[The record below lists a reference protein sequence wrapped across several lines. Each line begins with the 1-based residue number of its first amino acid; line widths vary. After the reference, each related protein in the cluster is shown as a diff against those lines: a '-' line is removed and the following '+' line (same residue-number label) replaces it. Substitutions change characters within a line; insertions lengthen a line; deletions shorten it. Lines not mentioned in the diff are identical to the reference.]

1 MHPGAF
7 EYVGRFAT
15 NDAISII
22 DVGSRDINGTCRPL
36 FPNATYTGIDPIDGP
51 CVDIVC
57 NALDYTPAALV
68 DCVVCCEV
76 FEHCQEW
83 QTLLEVAYR
92 WLIPAGRIIV
102 TCAGIGR
109 SVHSAI
115 DGGDTL
121 HFGEWYQNIS
131 ERRMKEALMF
141 AGFQAIEVS
150 GNEYWKDTYA
160 TAIK

>member
-15 NDAISII
+15 NDAISVIEI
-22 DVGSRDINGTCRPL
+22 GSRDINGTIRSH
-36 FPNATYTGIDPIDGP
+36 FPAASWIGLDRIAGP
-51 CVDIVC
+51 GVDVVG
-57 NALDYTPAALV
+57 NALDYIPPHLV
-68 DCVVCCEV
+68 SHVICCEV
-76 FEHCQEW
+76 FEHFGEW
-83 QTLLEVAYR
+83 QYLLDVAYR
-92 WLIPAGRIIV
+92 WLIPSGRIIV

-131 ERRMKEALMF
+131 ERRMTEGLMF
-141 AGFQAIEVS
+141 SGFRDIDVS